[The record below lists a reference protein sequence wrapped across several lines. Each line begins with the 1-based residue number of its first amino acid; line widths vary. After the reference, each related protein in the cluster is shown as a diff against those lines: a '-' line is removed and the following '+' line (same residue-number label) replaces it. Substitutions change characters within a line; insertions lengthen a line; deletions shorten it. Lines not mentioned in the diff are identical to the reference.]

1 MKLLF
6 TKIFLFISILG
17 YSQINSTFEKVQK
30 KYGNENI
37 KESQLAENHFEIKK
51 LTETET
57 IKFSYNRENIVN
69 IIEIENTQPINNDRF
84 HKLAKELNPNFKL
97 TSSGN
102 SENLIFYYDSK
113 NEFLNIKV
121 YKTKNKAELNKII
134 FISDQKVIAELIPEI
149 KNWK

>member
-69 IIEIENTQPINNDRF
+69 IIEVENTQSINNDRF
-84 HKLAKELNPNFKL
+84 HKLAK
-97 TSSGN
+97 
-102 SENLIFYYDSK
+102 
-113 NEFLNIKV
+113 
-121 YKTKNKAELNKII
+121 
-134 FISDQKVIAELIPEI
+134 
-149 KNWK
+149 

>member
-69 IIEIENTQPINNDRF
+69 IIEVENTQSINNDRF

-134 FISDQKVIAELIPEI
+134 FISDQKVMAELIPEI

>member
-37 KESQLAENHFEIKK
+37 EESQLAENHFEIKK

-69 IIEIENTQPINNDRF
+69 IIEVENTQSINNDRF

>member
-37 KESQLAENHFEIKK
+37 EESQLTENHFEIKK

-69 IIEIENTQPINNDRF
+69 IIDVENTQPINNDRF
-84 HKLAKELNPNFKL
+84 HKLAKELNSNFKL

-121 YKTKNKAELNKII
+121 YKTKNKAKLNKII